1 MCLHHLQNQRL
12 NRPTIVSQLERDRT
26 VVNKQLLQAD
36 DASKAQRI
44 VTRQNWVRSESSRLN
59 DRC

>member
-59 DRC
+59 ERC